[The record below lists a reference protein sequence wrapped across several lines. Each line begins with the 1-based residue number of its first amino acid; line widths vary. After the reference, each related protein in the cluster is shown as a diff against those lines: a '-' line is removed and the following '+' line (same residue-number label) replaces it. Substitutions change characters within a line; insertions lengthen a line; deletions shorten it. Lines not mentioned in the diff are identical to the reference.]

1 MKNQKG
7 FTLIELM
14 IVVAIIAILAAIA
27 ISQYQDYVIR
37 SQVSEGSS
45 LADGVKTA
53 VGEFYNNYGRFPV
66 STGNSNL
73 SLGLAQPG
81 SIIGSYVG
89 SVSISPGLTGGVI
102 VANFSN
108 QTVGTAIFKANS
120 KINGRVLLF
129 SPITKA
135 GSMVWTCKKLTS
147 LMQDKWLPA
156 SCR

>member
-1 MKNQKG
+1 MKMQKG

-53 VGEFYNNYGRFPV
+53 VGEFYNNYGRFPNA
-66 STGNSNL
+66 SAAQNF
-73 SLGLAQPG
+73 SLGLALPD
-81 SIIGSYVG
+81 SIVGSYVG
-89 SVSISPGLTGGVI
+89 SVGISAGVI
-102 VANFSN
+102 NAHYSN
-108 QTVGTAIFKANS
+108 GTGFKAND
-120 KINGRVLLF
+120 KINNATLLF
-129 SPITKA
+129 SPITKS
-135 GSMVWTCKKLTS
+135 GSMVWTCKKSPTGTS
-147 LMQDKWLPA
+147 LENKWLPA

>member
-1 MKNQKG
+1 MKNENG

-53 VGEFYNNYGRFPV
+53 IGEFYNNYGRFPNATT
-66 STGNSNL
+66 SDNA
-73 SLGLAQPG
+73 SLGLASPV
-81 SIIGSYVG
+81 SIIGTYVG
-89 SVSISPGLTGGVI
+89 SVGVHGGTIFTSYSDALV
-102 VANFSN
+102 SGH
-108 QTVGTAIFKANS
+108 QFKANTA
-120 KINGRVLLF
+120 IVGARLQFVPTPN
-129 SPITKA
+129 A
-135 GSMVWTCKKLTS
+135 GSMSWICSNNTGLK
-147 LMQDKWLPA
+147 DKWLPA

>member
-1 MKNQKG
+1 MKMQKG

-53 VGEFYNNYGRFPV
+53 VGEFYNNYGRFP
-66 STGNSNL
+66 NSSAAANY
-73 SLGLAQPG
+73 SLGLALPG
-81 SIIGSYVG
+81 SISGSYVG
-89 SVSISPGLTGGVI
+89 SVVIASTGVVTAKYSSTSP
-102 VANFSN
+102 N
-108 QTVGTAIFKANS
+108 KANS
-120 KINGRVLLF
+120 KINGATLLF
-129 SPITKA
+129 SPITKT
-135 GSMVWTCKKLTS
+135 GSMVWTCRS
-147 LMQDKWLPA
+147 AMNQKWLPA

>member
-53 VGEFYNNYGRFPV
+53 VGEFVNNKGHFPLTNQ
-66 STGNSNL
+66 SA
-73 SLGLAQPG
+73 GLAAAD
-81 SIIGSYVG
+81 SIKGEYV
-89 SVSISPGLTGGVI
+89 SNVTIASGLI
-102 VANFSN
+102 
-108 QTVGTAIFKANS
+108 TAAYQGAKANTTLS
-120 KINGRVLLF
+120 GSNGTLTF
-129 SPITKA
+129 SPLTNA
-135 GSMVWTCKKLTS
+135 G
-147 LMQDKWLPA
+147 
-156 SCR
+156 